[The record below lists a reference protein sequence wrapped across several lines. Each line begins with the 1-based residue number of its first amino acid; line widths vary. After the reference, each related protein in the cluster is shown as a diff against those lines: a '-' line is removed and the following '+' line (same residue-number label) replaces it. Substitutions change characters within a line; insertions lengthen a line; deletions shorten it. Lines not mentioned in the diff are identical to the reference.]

1 MDLSVAIPELLV
13 VYFAVGLGLLCGGAY
28 AFVEGAQALS
38 TRVGVPKFIIGSL
51 VMSVATTL
59 PEIMVSV
66 TATFQN
72 LESMAI
78 GNIFGSFV
86 ANIGLVLG
94 VAGLIRPI
102 SVNYNLL
109 HRQMAF
115 SIAAL
120 VLLII
125 LSLGAYVEPVDV
137 LVLFVLFA
145 IWVAWVLLNMKK
157 NSEKYVQPSLS
168 LFYSL
173 VYFSLGIMGMQL
185 GAYLIIECA
194 ESIALYLGVSSY
206 TIGLSIVAIGTSLPE
221 LASAIYAGMREEY
234 ELMLGNVIGTNILLL
249 LFVFP
254 SVVLLSSQP
263 LVLSGSWGDYF
274 FMGISSIF
282 LWLFSARFDQSW
294 QINRIES
301 SILLIVFIVYQFF
314 IYR

>member
-13 VYFAVGLGLLCGGAY
+13 VYFAVGLVLLCGGAY

-38 TRVGVPKFIIGSL
+38 IRVGVPKFIIGSL

-125 LSLGAYVEPVDV
+125 LSLGK
-137 LVLFVLFA
+137 
-145 IWVAWVLLNMKK
+145 I
-157 NSEKYVQPSLS
+157 
-168 LFYSL
+168 
-173 VYFSLGIMGMQL
+173 
-185 GAYLIIECA
+185 
-194 ESIALYLGVSSY
+194 
-206 TIGLSIVAIGTSLPE
+206 
-221 LASAIYAGMREEY
+221 
-234 ELMLGNVIGTNILLL
+234 
-249 LFVFP
+249 
-254 SVVLLSSQP
+254 
-263 LVLSGSWGDYF
+263 
-274 FMGISSIF
+274 
-282 LWLFSARFDQSW
+282 
-294 QINRIES
+294 
-301 SILLIVFIVYQFF
+301 
-314 IYR
+314 